1 MDQNYINSIAELGVT
16 LTTMAVKG
24 VSTAI
29 NARIRS
35 IKNEKDVDKIR
46 NVYDSIV
53 NELIAE
59 REEAIRIAQV
69 YKVELDRIVI
79 SDEDIKH
86 LHGTVSNLLE
96 LLKKISPNTDITV
109 FENFKNLITVDTLKT
124 MQLLGFNY
132 KEAIGQPLTQ
142 LCAKSISNIG
152 IDKKKKRN

>member
-79 SDEDIKH
+79 SDEDIKL

-132 KEAIGQPLTQ
+132 KEAIGQP
-142 LCAKSISNIG
+142 
-152 IDKKKKRN
+152 